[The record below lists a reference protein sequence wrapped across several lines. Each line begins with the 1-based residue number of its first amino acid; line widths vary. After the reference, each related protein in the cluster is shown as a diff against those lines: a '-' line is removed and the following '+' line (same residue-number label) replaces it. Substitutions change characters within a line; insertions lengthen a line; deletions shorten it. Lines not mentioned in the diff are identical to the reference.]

1 MVRIIDNLTNIFGT
15 SNNTVVIFIGIFFL
29 RIGDVQLSLK
39 IFIFTSFVK
48 TLVKNEKQ
56 MNYAFEG
63 TSLCTMDH
71 FIFLNFLFF

>member
-1 MVRIIDNLTNIFGT
+1 M
-15 SNNTVVIFIGIFFL
+15 IFIGIFFL
-29 RIGDVQLSLK
+29 RIGDIQLSLK

-63 TSLCTMDH
+63 TSLCIYGPFYFPQF
-71 FIFLNFLFF
+71 FIFLIIQQYYYAF